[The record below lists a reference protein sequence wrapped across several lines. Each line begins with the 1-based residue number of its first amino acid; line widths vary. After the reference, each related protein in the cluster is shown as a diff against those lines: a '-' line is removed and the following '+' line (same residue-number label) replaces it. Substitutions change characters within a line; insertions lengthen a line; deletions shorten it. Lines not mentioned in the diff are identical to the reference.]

1 MVRIAVAGG
10 AGNVGQEVIDVLAAT
25 KKHEILLLSRKDAPT
40 GEELPPGVTWVKTN
54 YEDLKGLIE
63 TLRGVDTVLSF
74 IVAHADPGAVA
85 QKKLIDAA
93 VRAGVRRFA
102 PSEWAMR
109 VTLSPTR
116 VLSLYYSHANL
127 DLCRAR
133 FDYMPWYEGKALIRE
148 YLKELNKDKKILEYS
163 LFQPGLFTDYL
174 TYPYKSTKHIHP
186 MQTPIDFGSRRMLMV
201 EGSED
206 VPITLTT
213 AADLANVVARAVEYE
228 GEWPA
233 VGGIKGDE
241 LTIREV
247 IDLGKK
253 VRGEAFQVEK
263 LKADDL
269 KAGVVRATWLPRPDH
284 PSYSTE
290 QVEALAEQLTAGIT
304 LGFASG
310 AMSVSDEW
318 NRLLP
323 DYQFTKA
330 GDYLVEAW
338 RGKP

>member
-1 MVRIAVAGG
+1 MVKIAVAGG
-10 AGNVGQEVIDVLAAT
+10 AGNVGHEVIDVLAAT

-54 YEDLKGLIE
+54 YEDLGRLTE

-74 IVAHADPGAVA
+74 IVAHADPGTVA

-102 PSEWAMR
+102 PSE
-109 VTLSPTR
+109 
-116 VLSLYYSHANL
+116 
-127 DLCRAR
+127 AR
-133 FDYMPWYEGKALIRE
+133 FDHMPWYEGKALIRE
-148 YLKELNKDKKILEYS
+148 YLKELNKDEKILEYS
-163 LFQPGLFTDYL
+163 LFQPGLFTNYL

-186 MQTPIDFGSRRMLMV
+186 MQTPIDFGSRRILMV
-201 EGSED
+201 EGSEN

-228 GEWPA
+228 GEWPV

-241 LTIREV
+241 LTVREV

-253 VRGEAFQVEK
+253 VRGEAFQVEE

-269 KAGVVRATWLPRPDH
+269 KAGVVRATWLPKPDH

-323 DYQFTKA
+323 DYQFAKA

>member
-1 MVRIAVAGG
+1 
-10 AGNVGQEVIDVLAAT
+10 
-25 KKHEILLLSRKDAPT
+25 
-40 GEELPPGVTWVKTN
+40 
-54 YEDLKGLIE
+54 
-63 TLRGVDTVLSF
+63 
-74 IVAHADPGAVA
+74 
-85 QKKLIDAA
+85 
-93 VRAGVRRFA
+93 
-102 PSEWAMR
+102 
-109 VTLSPTR
+109 
-116 VLSLYYSHANL
+116 
-127 DLCRAR
+127 
-133 FDYMPWYEGKALIRE
+133 
-148 YLKELNKDKKILEYS
+148 
-163 LFQPGLFTDYL
+163 
-174 TYPYKSTKHIHP
+174 
-186 MQTPIDFGSRRMLMV
+186 MV
-201 EGSED
+201 EGSEN

-228 GEWPA
+228 GEWPV

-241 LTIREV
+241 LTIREL

-253 VRGEAFQVEK
+253 VRGKFEYYSLIPYLLGTFRFGRTYLTRHLSDYCITPNPKGEAFQVEE

-269 KAGVVRATWLPRPDH
+269 KAGVVRATWLPKPDH

-323 DYQFTKA
+323 DYQFAKA